1 MSKKVSIEPAG
12 RVKDLPPYLFAT
24 IDKMKEKALSK
35 GIDLIDLSIG
45 DPDTPT
51 PKHIV
56 EAMIKAVKNPAHHQY
71 PSYVGMLS
79 FRQAVADWY
88 KKRFNVSLN
97 PKNEIVSLIGSK
109 EGIGHMPLAFVNP
122 GDYVLMSSPGYPV
135 YPVATLFAGGK
146 SHEMPLLEKN
156 NYLPDLKAIPQ
167 NVIKKAKLMFINYP
181 NNPTAAC
188 ADKAFYREIIKFAGD
203 NNILICHDAAYS
215 EIYYDNEKPLSFL
228 QIPGAKNVGIEFHS
242 LSKTYNMT
250 GWRIGFAAGN
260 KDAVAGLGK
269 VKTNIDSGIFQAI
282 QEAGIAALKTDDKVL
297 RKIRDMYRER
307 RDALYNGL
315 KKLGLE
321 TDQPKAAF
329 YLWVKCPKGYTS
341 MDFTAHLLNKAEIL
355 TTPGNGFGAP
365 GEGYV
370 RFALTVPVKRIK
382 EAVGRIGK
390 IL

>member
-1 MSKKVSIEPAG
+1 MSKKITIEPAK

-24 IDKMKEKALSK
+24 IDKMKEKALSR

-51 PKHIV
+51 PKHII
-56 EAMIKAVKNPAHHQY
+56 EAMRRAVKNPAHHQY
-71 PSYVGMLS
+71 PSYTGMLS

-97 PKNEIVSLIGSK
+97 PKTEVLSLIGSK
-109 EGIGHMPLAFVNP
+109 EGIGHMPLAFINP

-146 SHEMPLLEKN
+146 CHEMPLLEKN
-156 NYLPDLKAIPQ
+156 NYLPDLRAIPG
-167 NVIKKAKLMFINYP
+167 NIIKKAKLMFINYP

-188 ADKAFYREIIKFAGD
+188 ADKAFYKGIIKFAAD

-228 QIPGAKNVGIEFHS
+228 QVPGARNVGIEFHS

-260 KDAVAGLGK
+260 RDAIAGLGK
-269 VKTNIDSGIFQAI
+269 IKTNIDSGIFQAI
-282 QEAGIAALKTDDKVL
+282 QEAGIEALKTDDKVL
-297 RKIRDMYRER
+297 RKIRDMYRGR

-315 KKLGLE
+315 NKLGLE
-321 TDQPKAAF
+321 LEKPKAAF
-329 YLWVKCPKGYTS
+329 YLWVKCPKGFTS
-341 MDFTAHLLNKAEIL
+341 MDFTSHLLNKAGIL

-382 EAVGRIGK
+382 EAVQRIGE

>member
-1 MSKKVSIEPAG
+1 MSKKITIEPAK

-24 IDKMKEKALSK
+24 IDKMKEKALSR

-56 EAMIKAVKNPAHHQY
+56 EAMRRAVKNPAHHQY
-71 PSYVGMLS
+71 PSYTGMLS
-79 FRQAVADWY
+79 FRQAIADWY

-97 PKNEIVSLIGSK
+97 PKTEVLSLIGSK
-109 EGIGHMPLAFVNP
+109 EGIGHMPLAFINP

-146 SHEMPLLEKN
+146 CHEMPLLEKN
-156 NYLPDLKAIPQ
+156 NYLPDLQAIPG
-167 NVIKKAKLMFINYP
+167 NIIKKAKLMFINYP

-188 ADKAFYREIIKFAGD
+188 ADKAFYKGIIKFAAD

-228 QIPGAKNVGIEFHS
+228 QVPGARNVGIEFHS

-260 KDAVAGLGK
+260 RDAIAGLGK
-269 VKTNIDSGIFQAI
+269 IKTNIDSGIFQAI
-282 QEAGIAALKTDDKVL
+282 QEAGIEALKTDDKVL

-315 KKLGLE
+315 NKLGLE
-321 TDQPKAAF
+321 LEKPKAAF
-329 YLWVKCPKGYTS
+329 YLWVKCPKGFTS
-341 MDFTAHLLNKAEIL
+341 MDFTSHLLNKAGIL

-382 EAVGRIGK
+382 EAVERIEK

>member
-1 MSKKVSIEPAG
+1 M
-12 RVKDLPPYLFAT
+12 R
-24 IDKMKEKALSK
+24 
-35 GIDLIDLSIG
+35 
-45 DPDTPT
+45 
-51 PKHIV
+51 
-56 EAMIKAVKNPAHHQY
+56 KAVKNPAHHQY
-71 PSYVGMLS
+71 PSYAGMLS

-97 PKNEIVSLIGSK
+97 PKTEVLALIGSK
-109 EGIGHMPLAFVNP
+109 EGIGHMPLAFINP

-146 SHEMPLLEKN
+146 CHEMPLLEKN
-156 NYLPDLKAIPQ
+156 NYLPDLQAIPG
-167 NVIKKAKLMFINYP
+167 NIIKKAKLMFINYP

-188 ADKAFYREIIKFAGD
+188 ADKAFYKEIIKFATD

-228 QIPGAKNVGIEFHS
+228 QVPGARNVGIEFHS
-242 LSKTYNMT
+242 LSKTYNMA

-260 KDAVAGLGK
+260 KEAIAGLGK
-269 VKTNIDSGIFQAI
+269 IKTNIDSGIFQAI
-282 QEAGIAALKTDDKVL
+282 QEAGIEALKTDDKVL
-297 RKIRDMYRER
+297 RKIRDMYRGR

-315 KKLGLE
+315 NKLGLE
-321 TDQPKAAF
+321 LEKPEAAF
-329 YLWVKCPKGYTS
+329 YLWVKCPKGFTS
-341 MDFTAHLLNKAEIL
+341 MDFTSHLLNKAGIL

-382 EAVGRIGK
+382 EAVERIGG